1 MDLQTYCEKNGGTA
15 RRGCPVLAKLAA
27 DIQCSAE
34 TLYMVARGH
43 KRAGSVLTHRIAI
56 ATGEQ
61 VSRQG
66 LRPDVF
72 GAEPVAAVVQGA

>member
-15 RRGCPVLAKLAA
+15 RRGCPVLSKLAA
-27 DIQCSAE
+27 DTGFSAD

-43 KRAGSVLTHRIAI
+43 KRPGSVMARLIAVATHD
-56 ATGEQ
+56 E
-61 VSRQG
+61 VSREG

-72 GAEPVAAVVQGA
+72 GAEPVRAGEGA